1 MAISSSKAIGCQVI
15 GINYQTII
23 EQKITHILGLLWQII
38 RLVLLRSVNLKSHPQ
53 LIRLLNDGEQLTDLL
68 KLHPEDLLLRWFNFH
83 LTNAGHPDKITNF
96 TKDIKDSSK
105 YLVLLN
111 QLNKQCDLSAMNET
125 DLNKKAQ
132 TVLNNAK
139 KINVESYIKP
149 SDICEGNQ
157 KLNVL
162 FTAAIF
168 NECHGL
174 DPVTE
179 EEAYEAA
186 KLLEDDDEGSRE
198 ERSFRLWMNS
208 LNIQDVY
215 FNNLYEDCKDG
226 NLLLKV
232 IDKVTP
238 GSVNWKH
245 VDEKP
250 NNKFKKVGNCNA
262 AVDAMKKAGFK
273 AVGIGGMDIHDG
285 NKKLTL
291 ALIWQLMRSHSLQ
304 IIGGKSEEEMVS
316 WGNSLTGCSVTSLRD
331 KSLKDSLWFIKIM
344 NGIES
349 RAINWD
355 LVNQGGKH
363 LFYLS

>member
-1 MAISSSKAIGCQVI
+1 MD
-15 GINYQTII
+15 
-23 EQKITHILGLLWQII
+23 EKITHILGLLWQII
-38 RLVLLRSVNLKSHPQ
+38 RLILMKSVNLKSHPQ
-53 LIRLLNDGEQLTDLL
+53 LIRLLKEGELMTDLL

-83 LTNAGHPDKITNF
+83 LENAGHPDKITNF
-96 TKDIKDSSK
+96 TGDLKDSDK

-111 QLNKQCDLSAMNET
+111 QLNKQCSLSTMKET
-125 DLNKKAQ
+125 DLTKKANS
-132 TVLNNAK
+132 VLQNAQ

-149 SDICEGNQ
+149 KDITEGNK

-162 FTAAIF
+162 FVASIF

-174 DPVTE
+174 DPLTKE
-179 EEAYEAA
+179 EEFEAA
-186 KLLEDDDEGSRE
+186 KLLDDDVEGTRE

-208 LNIQDVY
+208 LNIDDGAVH

-232 IDKVTP
+232 IDRVSP

-245 VDEKP
+245 VDDKP
-250 NNKFKKVGNCNA
+250 NNIFKKKQNCNVA
-262 AVDAMKKAGFK
+262 IDSMKKGGFK
-273 AVGIGGMDIHDG
+273 APGIGGGDIYDG

-304 IIGGKSEEEMVS
+304 VVGGKTEKDMVA
-316 WGNSLTGCSVTSLRD
+316 WGNSISGCNTTSLSD
-331 KSLKDSLWFIKIM
+331 KTIKDSLWFIKIM

-355 LVNQGGKH
+355 LVNQGGKK
-363 LFYLS
+363 LIFFNFFIFRCRTFD

>member
-1 MAISSSKAIGCQVI
+1 M
-15 GINYQTII
+15 
-23 EQKITHILGLLWQII
+23 EEKIPHILGLLWQII

-53 LIRLLNDGEQLTDLL
+53 LIRLLKDGEVLTDLL
-68 KLHPEDLLLRWFNFH
+68 KLHPEDLLLRWFNHH
-83 LTNAGHPDKITNF
+83 LTAAGHPDKINNF
-96 TKDIKDSSK
+96 TKDVKDSDK

-111 QLNKQCDLSAMNET
+111 QLSKQCDLKDMKET
-125 DLNKKAQ
+125 DLTKKAQ

-139 KINVESYIKP
+139 KINVESYVKP
-149 SDICEGNQ
+149 KDICEGNQ

-174 DPVTE
+174 DELTQE
-179 EEAYEAA
+179 EEFDAA
-186 KLLEDDDEGSRE
+186 KLLEDDDEGTKE
-198 ERSFRLWMNS
+198 ERAFRLWMNS
-208 LNIQDVY
+208 LNIEGVM

-232 IDKVTP
+232 IDRVSP

-245 VDEKP
+245 VDDKP
-250 NNKFKKVGNCNA
+250 NNIFKKKQNCNVA
-262 AVDAMKKAGFK
+262 IDSMKKGGFK
-273 AVGIGGMDIHDG
+273 APGIGGGDIYDG

-304 IIGGKSEEEMVS
+304 VVGGKTEKDMVA
-316 WGNSLTGCSVTSLRD
+316 WGNSISGCNTTSLSD
-331 KSLKDSLWFIKIM
+331 KTIKDSLWFIKIM

-355 LVNQGGKH
+355 LVNQGGKK
-363 LFYLS
+363 LIFFNFFIFRCRTFD